1 MQAKQKTD
9 KKQIRREIEYQ
20 GVGESGRPKDLRIT
34 NETRWVIHRVLVD
47 VEWCNV
53 TNSTYVD
60 RRLPDT
66 GPRWTFGQAFSRF
79 VLFGGNAD
87 FDVDLRRT
95 APRIVEFVGNNF
107 IDLGIPRMRSN

>member
-9 KKQIRREIEYQ
+9 KEQIRREIEYQ
-20 GVGESGRPKDLRIT
+20 GVWESGRPKDLRIT

-60 RRLPDT
+60 RRDFYLMPVHAGHLFKPFPGSYCLVVMQTLTSTCGGLPHV
-66 GPRWTFGQAFSRF
+66 SSS
-79 VLFGGNAD
+79 L
-87 FDVDLRRT
+87 
-95 APRIVEFVGNNF
+95 
-107 IDLGIPRMRSN
+107 

>member
-53 TNSTYVD
+53 TNSTYTGAYLMPVHAGHLAKPFPGSYCLVVMQTLTSTCGG
-60 RRLPDT
+60 LPHV
-66 GPRWTFGQAFSRF
+66 SSS
-79 VLFGGNAD
+79 L
-87 FDVDLRRT
+87 
-95 APRIVEFVGNNF
+95 
-107 IDLGIPRMRSN
+107 